1 MRITTFK
8 DMLKNKFE
16 NANIKTKRPERM
28 NEILDEIS
36 NIVRPDILEKN
47 IVSEIK
53 EVNDIN
59 TLKTLKNEITQR
71 LSQRIPDD
79 EDVIHTIKHVKKEI
93 DSDMFTSQS
102 YTTVMKYLKS
112 KGFKRENIDRK
123 IIEMADKGIIGH
135 YDGQPLGIETQED
148 PFYPEIDGV
157 KKYYLN
163 SLMLIETNIR

>member
-1 MRITTFK
+1 MKITTFK
-8 DMLKNKFE
+8 DILKDRFE

-28 NEILDEIS
+28 NEILNEIS

-47 IVSEIK
+47 VVSEIK
-53 EVNDIN
+53 EINDIN

-71 LSQRIPDD
+71 LSQRILDD

-93 DSDMFTSQS
+93 ESDMFTSQS

-123 IIEMADKGIIGH
+123 IVEMADKGIIAH
-135 YDGQPLGIETQED
+135 YGGQPLGTETPEN

-157 KKYYLN
+157 KKYYL
-163 SLMLIETNIR
+163 SRLILRETNII

>member
-1 MRITTFK
+1 MKITTFK
-8 DMLKNKFE
+8 DILKNKFE
-16 NANIKTKRPERM
+16 NVGIKTKRPERM
-28 NEILDEIS
+28 NEILEEIS

-47 IVSEIK
+47 VVSEIK
-53 EVNDIN
+53 EINDIK
-59 TLKTLKNEITQR
+59 TLKTLKDEITQR

-93 DSDMFTSQS
+93 ESDMFTSQS

-123 IIEMADKGIIGH
+123 IVEMADKGIIAP
-135 YDGQPLGIETQED
+135 YDGQPLGTETPEN

-157 KKYYLN
+157 KKYHL
-163 SLMLIETNIR
+163 SRLMIRKKPQ

>member
-1 MRITTFK
+1 MKITTFK
-8 DMLKNKFE
+8 DILKNKFD
-16 NANIKTKRPERM
+16 NANIRTKRPERM

-53 EVNDIN
+53 EIN
-59 TLKTLKNEITQR
+59 NIDSLKTLKNEITQS

-79 EDVIHTIKHVKKEI
+79 EDVIHTMKRVKEI
-93 DSDMFTSQS
+93 DSHTYSSQS

-123 IIEMADKGIIGH
+123 IVEMADKGIITP
-135 YDGQPLGIETQED
+135 YDGQPLGIETPED
-148 PFYPEIDGV
+148 PFYPEIDGT
-157 KKYYLN
+157 KKYHLN
-163 SLMLIETNIR
+163 RLMLR

>member
-1 MRITTFK
+1 MKINTFK
-8 DMLKNKFE
+8 DILKNKFE
-16 NANIKTKRPERM
+16 NANIRTKRPERM
-28 NEILDEIS
+28 SEILDEIS

-53 EVNDIN
+53 EINDIN

-71 LSQRIPDD
+71 LSQRVPDD

-93 DSDMFTSQS
+93 EPMFTSQS

-123 IIEMADKGIIGH
+123 IIEMADKGIIVPYG
-135 YDGQPLGIETQED
+135 GQPLGKETPEN
-148 PFYPEIDGV
+148 PFYPEIGGV
-157 KKYYLN
+157 KKYHLN
-163 SLMLIETNIR
+163 RLMIR